1 MDLNDKIV
9 IYRTADGQTTVDVRM
24 DGDTVWLSQAQM
36 AELFQKDRTVI
47 GRHINNIYKE
57 HELERETTCANFAHV
72 GKDADQTYQTALYN
86 LDVIISV
93 GYRVKSQRGTQF
105 RIWANKVLKDYLVKG
120 YAVNKVLT
128 EQRYT
133 ELKQLVAVLGRTVK
147 AQETLTSDD
156 ALNLVE
162 VVSDYAYALD
172 TLDKYDYQ
180 QLTVD
185 QTTNEAKFHA
195 TYEGAMQ
202 TIEELK
208 AKFGG
213 SQWFAHEKDDSFKSS
228 IGQIY
233 QTFGGQD
240 LYPSVEEKAAMLL
253 YLVTKN
259 HSFSDGNKRIAA
271 TLFLWFMAGNGILYN
286 SDGTKRIADNTLV
299 ALTLMIAESRT
310 EEKDVMV
317 KVVVNLINK
326 ITGSWKCKSNNCLY
340 NIIKI
345 NTLVKIYR
353 SIDSNE
359 TLQKVKMADM
369 INLLFEYHK
378 EICQLS
384 KFVYVFI
391 FYSDKKLVQPFGY
404 VR

>member
-9 IYRTADGQTTVDVRM
+9 IYQTADGQTSIDVKL
-24 DGDTVWLSQAQM
+24 GNDTVWLSANQM
-36 AELFQKDRTVI
+36 AILFDRDEKTI
-47 GRHINNIYKE
+47 RKHINNVFSE
-57 HELERETTCANFAHV
+57 GELEKENNTHFLRVDGVKQPVAF
-72 GKDADQTYQTALYN
+72 YS

-105 RIWANKVLKDYLVKG
+105 RIWANKVLKEYLIKG
-120 YAVNKVLT
+120 YAVNKALT
-128 EQRYT
+128 EQHYT
-133 ELKQLVAVLGRTVK
+133 ELKQLVTVLGRTVK
-147 AQETLTSDD
+147 AQEVLTSDD

-162 VVSDYAYALD
+162 VVADYAYALD

-180 QLTVD
+180 QLAVE
-185 QTTNEAKFHA
+185 QTTNEAKFRA

-202 TIEELK
+202 AIEELK
-208 AKFGG
+208 EKFGG
-213 SQWFAHEKDDSFKSS
+213 SQWFANEKDDSFKSS

-286 SDGTKRIADNTLV
+286 PDGTKRIADNTLV

-326 ITGSWKCKSNNCLY
+326 NNY
-340 NIIKI
+340 
-345 NTLVKIYR
+345 
-353 SIDSNE
+353 E
-359 TLQKVKMADM
+359 
-369 INLLFEYHK
+369 
-378 EICQLS
+378 
-384 KFVYVFI
+384 
-391 FYSDKKLVQPFGY
+391 
-404 VR
+404 

>member
-1 MDLNDKIV
+1 MELNDKIV
-9 IYRTADGQTTVDVRM
+9 IYRTADGQTSIDVKLE
-24 DGDTVWLSQAQM
+24 DETVWLSANQM
-36 AELFQKDRTVI
+36 ANLFDRDEKTI
-47 GRHINNIYKE
+47 RKHINNVFSE
-57 HELERETTCANFAHV
+57 GELEKENNTHFLRVDGVKQPVAFYSLV
-72 GKDADQTYQTALYN
+72 
-86 LDVIISV
+86 VIISV
-93 GYRVKSQRGTQF
+93 GYRVKSQRGIQF
-105 RIWANKVLKDYLVKG
+105 RIWANKVLKEYLVKG
-120 YAVNKVLT
+120 YVVNKVLT

-133 ELKQLVAVLGRTVK
+133 ELKQLVTVLGRTVK
-147 AQETLTSDD
+147 TQEALTSED

-172 TLDKYDYQ
+172 TLDRYDYQ
-180 QLTVD
+180 QLAVE
-185 QTTNEAKFHA
+185 QTTNDVKFHA

-202 TIEELK
+202 AIEELK
-208 AKFGG
+208 EKFGG

-286 SDGTKRIADNTLV
+286 PDGSKRIADNTLV

-310 EEKDVMV
+310 EEKDIMV

-326 ITGSWKCKSNNCLY
+326 NNY
-340 NIIKI
+340 
-345 NTLVKIYR
+345 
-353 SIDSNE
+353 E
-359 TLQKVKMADM
+359 
-369 INLLFEYHK
+369 
-378 EICQLS
+378 
-384 KFVYVFI
+384 
-391 FYSDKKLVQPFGY
+391 
-404 VR
+404 

>member
-1 MDLNDKIV
+1 MELNDKIV
-9 IYRTADGQTTVDVRM
+9 IYRTADGQTSIDVKLE
-24 DGDTVWLSQAQM
+24 DETVWLSANQM
-36 AELFQKDRTVI
+36 ANLFDRDEKTI
-47 GRHINNIYKE
+47 RKHINNVFSE
-57 HELERETTCANFAHV
+57 GELEKENNTHFLRVDGVKQPVAF
-72 GKDADQTYQTALYN
+72 YS

-105 RIWANKVLKDYLVKG
+105 RIWANKVLKEYLVKG
-120 YAVNKVLT
+120 YVVNKVLT

-133 ELKQLVAVLGRTVK
+133 ELKQLVTVLGRTVK
-147 AQETLTSDD
+147 AQEALTSED

-162 VVSDYAYALD
+162 VVSDYTYALD

-180 QLTVD
+180 QLAVE
-185 QTTNEAKFHA
+185 QTTNEIKFHA

-202 TIEELK
+202 AIEELK
-208 AKFGG
+208 EKFGG

-286 SDGTKRIADNTLV
+286 LDGSKRIADNTLV

-326 ITGSWKCKSNNCLY
+326 NNY
-340 NIIKI
+340 
-345 NTLVKIYR
+345 
-353 SIDSNE
+353 E
-359 TLQKVKMADM
+359 
-369 INLLFEYHK
+369 
-378 EICQLS
+378 
-384 KFVYVFI
+384 
-391 FYSDKKLVQPFGY
+391 
-404 VR
+404 

>member
-1 MDLNDKIV
+1 MNLNDKIV
-9 IYRTADGQTTVDVRM
+9 IYRTADGQTSIDVKLEH
-24 DGDTVWLSQAQM
+24 DTVWLSQAQM
-36 AELFQKDRTVI
+36 AELFQTDRTSI
-47 GRHINNIYKE
+47 LRHIKNIYKTG
-57 HELERETTCANFAHV
+57 ELEEKPTCAFFAQV
-72 GKDADQTYQTALYN
+72 RTEGKRTVTREIPFYN

-93 GYRVKSQRGTQF
+93 GYRVNSMRGTQF
-105 RIWANKVLKDYLVKG
+105 RIWANHILKDYLVKG
-120 YAVNKVLT
+120 YAINKSLT

-133 ELKQLVAVLGRTVK
+133 ELKQLVGVLGRTVR
-147 AQETLTSDD
+147 AQEALTSDD

-180 QLTVD
+180 QLAVE
-185 QTTNEAKFHA
+185 QTTNKEKFHA
-195 TYEGAMQ
+195 TYEGAIQ
-202 TIEELK
+202 AIEGLK
-208 AKFGG
+208 QKFGG
-213 SQWFAHEKDDSFKSS
+213 SQWFANEKDDSFKSS

-286 SDGTKRIADNTLV
+286 PDGTKRIADNTLV

-317 KVVVNLINK
+317 KVVVNLINR
-326 ITGSWKCKSNNCLY
+326 NN
-340 NIIKI
+340 
-345 NTLVKIYR
+345 
-353 SIDSNE
+353 
-359 TLQKVKMADM
+359 
-369 INLLFEYHK
+369 
-378 EICQLS
+378 
-384 KFVYVFI
+384 
-391 FYSDKKLVQPFGY
+391 
-404 VR
+404 